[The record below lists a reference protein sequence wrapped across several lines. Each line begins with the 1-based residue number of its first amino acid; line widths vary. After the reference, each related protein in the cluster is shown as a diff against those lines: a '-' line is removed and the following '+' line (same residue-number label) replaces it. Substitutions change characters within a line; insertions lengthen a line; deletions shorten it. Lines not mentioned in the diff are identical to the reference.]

1 MSVRKRCLL
10 AATVTHRISRQ
21 SVGDQ
26 VGHAAIE
33 GAPELSESGS
43 DRGQSVGN
51 QSAISRQSGARQRS
65 LRVDPLFAE
74 RNIIK
79 PFRQQFGVERSE
91 WGPKLKKRGRR
102 LRRPSKNNARQ
113 ASEGMRQRRSTPV
126 GGTFYDPPPE
136 L

>member
-1 MSVRKRCLL
+1 MSHPQKSGDGNQS
-10 AATVTHRISRQ
+10 AISRQ

-26 VGHAAIE
+26 AGHAAIE

-51 QSAISRQSGARQRS
+51 QAAIRRQSGARQRS

-79 PFRQQFGVERSE
+79 PFRQQFGVERTGLLPE
-91 WGPKLKKRGRR
+91 EAGGLW
-102 LRRPSKNNARQ
+102 
-113 ASEGMRQRRSTPV
+113 QRIPA
-126 GGTFYDPPPE
+126 GQ
-136 L
+136 